1 MTDERTYPTRP
12 FLAVSAAIVRDGKLL
27 VVRRARQPGI
37 GWHTF
42 PGGGVELGETLEAA
56 VEREVREETG
66 LEVKAGPILEVF
78 DRIVRDDAGR
88 VEYHYVLVDFVCR
101 VVGGELR
108 AGSDASGVALVDFA
122 DLEACGVSQ
131 KAREVIARGAAAAG
145 RI

>member
-1 MTDERTYPTRP
+1 M
-12 FLAVSAAIVRDGKLL
+12 AVGAVVLVDRRVLL
-27 VVRRARQPGI
+27 VRRAHAPLAGE
-37 GWHTF
+37 WSL